1 MTPATSVGLRISE
14 VAERTGFSGPTL
26 RYYEDIGLMP
36 APGRTPAGYRVYGER
51 DVARLDFIARA
62 KRLGCSLEEIQGL
75 VEAWDEDRC
84 APVQHQLRSLVGR
97 KLSDSQRQIA
107 DLMAFTADLQA
118 TAAQLATEPV
128 DGACGD
134 GCACISA
141 TATAA
146 AGDGPVAVQFRVRS
160 VPGDAV
166 PIACSLNGGDMA
178 QRLADWQV
186 VTETVVRR
194 EPLTG
199 GVRLVFGPDAP
210 LGEIARLAAAEYECC
225 PFFCFALT
233 VDVRGT
239 ALEVTAPPDGAE
251 LVAAAFGTA
260 P

>member
-1 MTPATSVGLRISE
+1 MTSTATAGLRISE
-14 VAERTGFSGPTL
+14 VAQRTGFTGPTL
-26 RYYEDIGLMP
+26 RYYEEIGLLP
-36 APGRTPAGYRVYGER
+36 APDRTPAGYRVYGDR

-97 KLSDSQRQIA
+97 KLVDSQRQIA
-107 DLMAFTADLQA
+107 ELLAFTAELQA

-128 DGACGD
+128 DGACGA

-141 TATAA
+141 EAA
-146 AGDGPVAVQFRVRS
+146 DGGAVPVQLGVGS
-160 VPGDAV
+160 VADDTV

-178 QRLADWQV
+178 ERMADWQG
-186 VTETVVRR
+186 VTGQVVRR

-199 GVRLVFGPDAP
+199 GVRLVFGPEAP

-225 PFFCFALT
+225 PFFGFALT
-233 VDVRGT
+233 VDGRGT

-251 LVAAAFGTA
+251 LVAAACG
-260 P
+260 PES